1 MFSQE
6 NEFQWVLKHEVPQAM
21 LDLNMVMKE
30 CLNKF
35 PMSLCGAHRQ
45 KEMETFILSTPSTTP
60 IDQVTTKTKILQSI

>member
-1 MFSQE
+1 
-6 NEFQWVLKHEVPQAM
+6 M

-60 IDQVTTKTKILQSI
+60 IDQVTTKTKILQ